1 MRYKNETLQL
11 LSFLFLNR
19 INFFYF
25 YWHLYF
31 TISMSALHL
40 SLLLLFAGCSLVAV
54 AQKSAS
60 NEPFKS
66 SVFTPVNSFT
76 SGVEGPAVDKSGNI
90 YAVNFNHQG
99 TIGQVTPKGVANIFI
114 ELPGGSIGN
123 GIRFDRQGNMFIAD
137 YTNHNVLKVEMSA
150 KKLTVLAHE
159 PRMHQPNDIA
169 IDSKDRIYASDPD
182 FKAGTGRIW
191 RIDTDGKVTLLDS
204 LQGPANGI
212 EISTD
217 EKTLYVNAVPKV
229 WAYDLLPS
237 GEVGKKHLLIEFPDF
252 GMDGM
257 RCDIK
262 GNLYI
267 ARFGKGTVVKVSP
280 EGKVIQEIT
289 LVGKRPTNVAFGG
302 KDGRTVYVTLQDK
315 GNIESFLADYP
326 GREWKMNVK

>member
-1 MRYKNETLQL
+1 
-11 LSFLFLNR
+11 
-19 INFFYF
+19 
-25 YWHLYF
+25 
-31 TISMSALHL
+31 MSALHL
-40 SLLLLFAGCSLVAV
+40 SLLLLFAGCSQVAV
-54 AQKSAS
+54 AQKSAAH
-60 NEPFKS
+60 ELFKS

-76 SGVEGPAVDKSGNI
+76 SGVEGPAVDKSGI
-90 YAVNFNHQG
+90 VYAVNFNHQG
-99 TIGQVTPKGVANIFI
+99 TIGQATPKGAASVFI
-114 ELPGGSIGN
+114 ELTGGSIGN
-123 GIRFDRQGNMFIAD
+123 GIRFDSHGNMFIAD
-137 YTNHNVLKVEMSA
+137 YTNHNVLKVEMAS
-150 KKLTVLAHE
+150 KKLTVFAHE
-159 PRMHQPNDIA
+159 SRMHQPNDIA

-182 FKAGTGRIW
+182 FKAGNGRIW

-229 WAYDLLPS
+229 WAYDLLPT
-237 GEVGKKHLLIEFPDF
+237 GEVGKKRLLIEFPDF

-280 EGKVIQEIT
+280 EGKVLQEIT

-302 KDGRTVYVTLQDK
+302 KDGRTVYVTLQDQ
-315 GNIESFLADYP
+315 GNIESFLADIP

>member
-1 MRYKNETLQL
+1 
-11 LSFLFLNR
+11 
-19 INFFYF
+19 
-25 YWHLYF
+25 
-31 TISMSALHL
+31 MSALHL
-40 SLLLLFAGCSLVAV
+40 SLLLLFAGCYQVAV
-54 AQKSAS
+54 AQKSAAH
-60 NEPFKS
+60 ELFKS
-66 SVFTPVNSFT
+66 SVFTPVNGFT
-76 SGVEGPAVDKSGNI
+76 SGVEGPAVDKSGI
-90 YAVNFNHQG
+90 VYAVNFNHQG
-99 TIGQVTPKGVANIFI
+99 TIGQATPKGAASVFI
-114 ELPGGSIGN
+114 ELTGGSIGN
-123 GIRFDRQGNMFIAD
+123 GIRFDSHGNMFIAD
-137 YTNHNVLKVEMSA
+137 YTNHNVLKVEMAS
-150 KKLTVLAHE
+150 KKLTVFAHE
-159 PRMHQPNDIA
+159 SRMHQPNDIA

-182 FKAGTGRIW
+182 FKAGNGRIW

-229 WAYDLLPS
+229 WAYDLLPT
-237 GEVGKKHLLIEFPDF
+237 GEVAKKRLLIEFPDF

-280 EGKVIQEIT
+280 EGKVLQEIT

-302 KDGRTVYVTLQDK
+302 KDGRTVYVTLQDQ
-315 GNIESFLADYP
+315 GNIESFLADFP